1 MIEFENGLITMKR
14 AKSDS
19 KPCLRFYLLLVLVL
33 CGAAQCT
40 AQSLDRQ
47 VIGTSGNQ
55 YTTAAATMDFTIGEP
70 ITATLTGQN
79 GIATQGFHQGTIS
92 ITSVRET
99 LSLAELNVYPNP
111 TTDRLTISTA
121 IENALW
127 QLHTLDG
134 KIVSSGALNIGST
147 TVDVSSLAQAT
158 YMLTITT
165 PSQRVN
171 TYRIVKMQ

>member
-1 MIEFENGLITMKR
+1 MIRNCSFMWTVEHKQFSMHKVFAFSFFLHT
-14 AKSDS
+14 
-19 KPCLRFYLLLVLVL
+19 
-33 CGAAQCT
+33 AAVN

-55 YTTAAATMDFTIGEP
+55 YFTSAATMDFTMGEP

-99 LSLAELNVYPNP
+99 LSLAELSVYPNP
-111 TTDRLTISTA
+111 TTDKLTISTA

-127 QLHTLDG
+127 QLQTLDG
-134 KIVSSGALNIGST
+134 KMVTSGRLNIGST

-158 YMLTITT
+158 YMLTVVAPDRRT
-165 PSQRVN
+165 N
-171 TYRIVKMQ
+171 AYRIIKNQ

>member
-1 MIEFENGLITMKR
+1 MEGINKR
-14 AKSDS
+14 ANSDT
-19 KPCLRFYLLLVLVL
+19 KTRMRFYLSVVLML
-33 CGAAQCT
+33 YGT
-40 AQSLDRQ
+40 AQSAAQTLDRQ
-47 VIGTSGNQ
+47 VIGTSGQQ
-55 YTTAAATMDFTIGEP
+55 YVTAAATMDFTIGEP

-99 LSLAELNVYPNP
+99 LSWTELSVYPNP

-134 KIVSSGALNIGST
+134 KIVTSGALNLGST
-147 TVDVSSLAQAT
+147 TVDVTALAQAT

>member
-1 MIEFENGLITMKR
+1 MIEFENGVIKIKP
-14 AKSDS
+14 AKYDS
-19 KPCLRFYLLLVLVL
+19 KTCTRFYLSVALLLYS
-33 CGAAQCT
+33 AAYCV
-40 AQSLDRQ
+40 AQTLDRQ

-55 YTTAAATMDFTIGEP
+55 YVSAAATMDFTIGEP
-70 ITATLTGQN
+70 VTATLTGQN

-99 LSLAELNVYPNP
+99 LSLAELSVYPNP
-111 TTDRLTISTA
+111 TTDKLTISTA

-134 KIVSSGALNIGST
+134 KIVSSGALNLGNT
-147 TVDVSSLAQAT
+147 TVDVTALAQAT

-165 PSQRVN
+165 PSQLVN
-171 TYRIVKMQ
+171 TYRIVKM

>member
-1 MIEFENGLITMKR
+1 MIEFEKSVIKIKR

-19 KPCLRFYLLLVLVL
+19 KTCLCFSLSLVLVL

-40 AQSLDRQ
+40 AQTLDRQ

-55 YTTAAATMDFTIGEP
+55 YITAAATMDFTIGEP
-70 ITATLTGQN
+70 VTATLTGQN

-99 LSLAELNVYPNP
+99 LSLSELSVYPNP
-111 TTDRLTISTA
+111 TTDMLTISTA

-134 KIVSSGALNIGST
+134 KIVTSGRLNIGST
-147 TVDVSSLAQAT
+147 TVDVTSLAQAT
-158 YMLTITT
+158 YMLTITA

>member
-1 MIEFENGLITMKR
+1 MIEFENGIITMKR

-19 KPCLRFYLLLVLVL
+19 KPRLRFYLLLVLVL

-40 AQSLDRQ
+40 AQTLDRQ
-47 VIGTSGNQ
+47 VIGTSGQQ
-55 YTTAAATMDFTIGEP
+55 YVTAAATVDFTIGEP
-70 ITATLTGQN
+70 FIATLTGQN

-99 LSLAELNVYPNP
+99 LSLAELSVYPNP

-121 IENALW
+121 MENALW

-134 KIVSSGALNIGST
+134 KIVSSGRLNLGST
-147 TVDVSSLAQAT
+147 TVDVTALAQAT
-158 YMLTITT
+158 YMLTVMA
-165 PSQRVN
+165 PDRSVN
-171 TYRIVKMQ
+171 AYRIVKNQ

>member
-1 MIEFENGLITMKR
+1 MIRNRSFIWMVEHKQPSMHKVF
-14 AKSDS
+14 AFS
-19 KPCLRFYLLLVLVL
+19 LLLLP
-33 CGAAQCT
+33 AAVN

-47 VIGTSGNQ
+47 IIGTSGNH
-55 YTTAAATMDFTIGEP
+55 YVSLEATMDFTIGEP

-99 LSLAELNVYPNP
+99 LSLAELSVYPNP

-134 KIVSSGALNIGST
+134 KIVASGALNLGST
-147 TVDVSSLAQAT
+147 TVDVTALAQAT

-165 PSQRVN
+165 PLQRVN

>member
-1 MIEFENGLITMKR
+1 MKFENGLIKIIP
-14 AKSDS
+14 AKSDA
-19 KPCLRFYLLLVLVL
+19 KTCLRFSLSLVLVL
-33 CGAAQCT
+33 FGAAQCA

-47 VIGTSGNQ
+47 VIGTSGDQ
-55 YTTAAATMDFTIGEP
+55 YITAAATMDFTMGEP

-99 LSLAELNVYPNP
+99 LSLAELSVYPNP

-134 KIVSSGALNIGST
+134 KIVSSGALNIGNT

-165 PSQRVN
+165 PSQLVN

>member
-1 MIEFENGLITMKR
+1 MHKVF
-14 AKSDS
+14 AFS
-19 KPCLRFYLLLVLVL
+19 FLLHT
-33 CGAAQCT
+33 AAVN
-40 AQSLDRQ
+40 AQSLERQ

-55 YTTAAATMDFTIGEP
+55 YFTAAATMDFTMGETV
-70 ITATLTGQN
+70 TATLTGQN

-99 LSLAELNVYPNP
+99 LSLAELSVYPNP
-111 TTDRLTISTA
+111 TTDKLTISTA
-121 IENALW
+121 IDNVLW

-134 KIVSSGALNIGST
+134 KIVTSGALNLGST

-165 PSQRVN
+165 PLQGVN
-171 TYRIVKMQ
+171 SYRIVKMQ

>member
-1 MIEFENGLITMKR
+1 MIRNCSF
-14 AKSDS
+14 
-19 KPCLRFYLLLVLVL
+19 LRTVEHKQFSMHKVFAFSLLLLT
-33 CGAAQCT
+33 AAVN

-55 YTTAAATMDFTIGEP
+55 YVSAAATMDFTIGEP

-99 LSLAELNVYPNP
+99 LSLAELSVYPNP
-111 TTDRLTISTA
+111 TTDKLTISTA
-121 IENALW
+121 IDNALW
-127 QLHTLDG
+127 QLYTLDG
-134 KIVSSGALNIGST
+134 KIVTSGRLNLGNT
-147 TVDVSSLAQAT
+147 TVDVTSLAQAT